1 MCDPAEAVAVRNSL
15 AGSTVTLLKHHFG
28 IKTAA
33 GPGFGSSGSNGGG
46 STGRVENRVRGQVTG
61 VSWLPVT
68 AAGDDLTNPT
78 GSALE
83 GTLSDVQLQQLQ
95 QIAAA
100 AAASSSSRL
109 AAEAAAAAVLG
120 AVGVGVKQLA
130 RCSLLA
136 DVLPTMEVQPLEA
149 LTARG
154 GVQPGNGF
162 CVFLKIPG
170 GGGAN

>member
-1 MCDPAEAVAVRNSL
+1 M
-15 AGSTVTLLKHHFG
+15 
-28 IKTAA
+28 
-33 GPGFGSSGSNGGG
+33 
-46 STGRVENRVRGQVTG
+46 TG

-68 AAGDDLTNPT
+68 AAGDVLTNPT

-154 GVQPGNGF
+154 GVQPGNGC
-162 CVFLKIPG
+162 CVLLYVFFG
-170 GGGAN
+170 GGGSSSLLRLSRRTRAALAEHKTCFLVGTSCVCVTLDEGPKSAVQGMGCFC